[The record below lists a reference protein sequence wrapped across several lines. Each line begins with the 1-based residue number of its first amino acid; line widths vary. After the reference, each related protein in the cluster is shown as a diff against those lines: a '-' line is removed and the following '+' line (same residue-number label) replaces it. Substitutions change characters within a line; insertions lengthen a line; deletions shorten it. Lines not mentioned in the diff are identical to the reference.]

1 MSKKVAVF
9 GKMGFKF
16 VPIIEKNFADKY
28 DDWQVTSW
36 PCDDDTAARDAILAD
51 CEAAVMSADFIL
63 TPGNFGALMAAPNL
77 KILLQPWVGT
87 DWLDAG
93 FLPKGL
99 RFCNAGGHAAP
110 MAEYVLG
117 TMLEHALELRQI
129 HQNMLDGNWTR
140 SGRNASPE
148 ARHGDLSG
156 KHVGIVGYGEIAQ
169 AVAARAHAFGMS
181 VSAVAR
187 SKRDKTP
194 APLSWI
200 GTQAD
205 LPKLLGES
213 DYIIMTCDLN
223 DETEGMI
230 DAAAFGHMKESAYL
244 INVARGEVVDEDALF
259 AALTSKRIA
268 GAALD
273 TWYRYPSNVANA
285 EADPDRGGAYQGS
298 KHDFNSLDNV
308 LLTPHVSAHTFGADR
323 GRYESIA
330 DSLCSYAALNGKE
343 GDVKRQVTTGTGE
356 NLDGFQM
363 P

>member
-9 GKMGFKF
+9 GKMGVKF
-16 VPIIEKNFADKY
+16 IPIIEKNFADKY

-129 HQNMLDGNWTR
+129 HQNMLDGNWAR

-148 ARHGDLSG
+148 ARHGDLLG

-169 AVAARAHAFGMS
+169 AVAARA
-181 VSAVAR
+181 SAR
-187 SKRDKTP
+187 
-194 APLSWI
+194 
-200 GTQAD
+200 
-205 LPKLLGES
+205 
-213 DYIIMTCDLN
+213 
-223 DETEGMI
+223 
-230 DAAAFGHMKESAYL
+230 
-244 INVARGEVVDEDALF
+244 
-259 AALTSKRIA
+259 
-268 GAALD
+268 
-273 TWYRYPSNVANA
+273 
-285 EADPDRGGAYQGS
+285 
-298 KHDFNSLDNV
+298 
-308 LLTPHVSAHTFGADR
+308 
-323 GRYESIA
+323 
-330 DSLCSYAALNGKE
+330 
-343 GDVKRQVTTGTGE
+343 
-356 NLDGFQM
+356 
-363 P
+363 